1 MEFNFARIVLLA
13 LLDDSFYII
22 CHWYH
27 SPYVNDKNRITGTL
41 SAYIKIITL
50 DRQKSTY

>member
-1 MEFNFARIVLLA
+1 VEFNLTRVVLLA

-27 SPYVNDKNRITGTL
+27 SPYAMKN
-41 SAYIKIITL
+41 
-50 DRQKSTY
+50 